1 MTTVERPL
9 RVIQWTTG
17 NIGRRSLH
25 AIIGRDDMELVGV
38 YAHGADKVGVDAAEL
53 SGWPEPTGVTA
64 TNDIDA
70 LLALKP
76 DACCYNPLWPNIDEL
91 TRLLESGV
99 NVCSSAAWITGG
111 KQSPEDLERIRKACE
126 KGNSTIF
133 GSGAHPGMTNLVGM
147 VLSGSCERVDE
158 IRITESVD
166 CSTYESAGTQTAMG
180 FSQDPDTP
188 GLAESVRRE
197 SEVFAESAAMMAD
210 AIGARLDKMTF
221 DVTFTPATGDTDLGF
236 MQIPKGTV
244 AGVYGYHRGWVGD
257 RNVVSVGFNWIMGDH
272 VTPPKPLEHGHVIQ
286 VFGLPNMSLRWT
298 PCRQRFI
305 SDSPRTATATCSPS
319 IDSARIVRSCARKSG
334 WVTTEYMDND
344 TSASNGKTRPDY
356 QRMLADIRDGRIDA
370 VVAWDLDRLY
380 RQPRELEDL
389 IDLADQKH
397 LALATVGG
405 EADLSTDNGRLF
417 ARIKGAVAK
426 SETDR
431 KSARQKRADQQ
442 RAEAGTPEPLH
453 GAVRLP
459 ASRRCARARAR
470 RGDDG
475 PRRLQRDPGRRQPA
489 RDRQGSGTPPTCRP
503 GAATGGLA
511 PPCDSCCMCMA
522 QRRRRGLQGRAGR
535 RGRLAADRGPRRL
548 RRACGPS

>member
-1 MTTVERPL
+1 MGNVDRPL

-64 TNDIDA
+64 TNDVDA
-70 LLALKP
+70 LLATKP

-221 DVTFTPATGDTDLGF
+221 DVTFTPATGDTDPRLHADSEG
-236 MQIPKGTV
+236 
-244 AGVYGYHRGWVGD
+244 HRGGRV
-257 RNVVSVGFNWIMGDH
+257 R
-272 VTPPKPLEHGHVIQ
+272 L
-286 VFGLPNMSLRWT
+286 
-298 PCRQRFI
+298 
-305 SDSPRTATATCSPS
+305 SPR
-319 IDSARIVRSCARKSG
+319 
-334 WVTTEYMDND
+334 
-344 TSASNGKTRPDY
+344 
-356 QRMLADIRDGRIDA
+356 LGR
-370 VVAWDLDRLY
+370 
-380 RQPRELEDL
+380 
-389 IDLADQKH
+389 
-397 LALATVGG
+397 
-405 EADLSTDNGRLF
+405 
-417 ARIKGAVAK
+417 
-426 SETDR
+426 
-431 KSARQKRADQQ
+431 
-442 RAEAGTPEPLH
+442 
-453 GAVRLP
+453 
-459 ASRRCARARAR
+459 
-470 RGDDG
+470 
-475 PRRLQRDPGRRQPA
+475 
-489 RDRQGSGTPPTCRP
+489 
-503 GAATGGLA
+503 
-511 PPCDSCCMCMA
+511 
-522 QRRRRGLQGRAGR
+522 
-535 RGRLAADRGPRRL
+535 
-548 RRACGPS
+548 